1 MPYKLHSSADDCYP
15 GTFCLINKYGIRDE
29 KELSLLESGI
39 TAAKSIELL
48 QNPFSGKFDFDHLK
62 AIHKYLFDDLY
73 EWAGKIRTVNL
84 SGKGTSFAD
93 AADIEYMAENCFR
106 RLKEEN
112 YFLDLPFDQYAEQ
125 IADFYNV
132 LNMIHPFREGNG
144 RTQRCFMTQL
154 IQKAGYDIDF
164 SEIDSDELM
173 IATIYAAQGIKDLM
187 VAFFQNNLSELEEQ
201 KHDTGMTF
209 L

>member
-1 MPYKLHSSADDCYP
+1 MPYKLHSSSDDCYP
-15 GTFCLINKYGIRDE
+15 GTTCLINKFGIRNE

-48 QNPFSGKFDFDHLK
+48 QNPFSGEFDFDHLK

-84 SGKGTSFAD
+84 SKKGTSFAD

-112 YFLDLPFDQYAEQ
+112 YFLDLHFDRYAEQ

-144 RTQRCFMTQL
+144 RAQRCFMTQL
-154 IQKAGYDIDF
+154 IQTAGYDIDF
-164 SEIDSDELM
+164 SEIDPDELM
-173 IATIYAAQGIKDLM
+173 IATIYAAQGM
-187 VAFFQNNLSELEEQ
+187 NNLLIDFFWNNIIESEDQ
-201 KHDTGMTF
+201 QHDSGMTLF
-209 L
+209 